1 MSPSPTGFDAGITS
15 DAEFAQS
22 ILTGLSAPQK
32 RIDSKWLYDAHGSQ
46 LFDTI
51 TELEEYYPT
60 RTELGILR
68 QNAERLQDFA
78 TKGSAL
84 VELGSGSS
92 TKTRALLN
100 VLTGLHSYVP
110 IDISREHLLDA
121 AHHVAN
127 EYPQLEVTPVVGDF
141 TTEIALPA
149 PLIDAP
155 KILFFP
161 GSTIGNFEIDGA
173 ASLLGEMRKMPNVSA
188 FVVGVDL
195 VKHTET
201 LVRAYDDSKGV
212 TAAFNLNLLTRINR
226 ELGADFVLD
235 EFSHVARW
243 NSEHSR
249 IEMHLVSKVSQEVQL
264 LGQVIRFA
272 VGETIHT
279 ENSHKYTP
287 ELLERT
293 ARQEGWS
300 VSQIWTD
307 ADKLFGVAVLTP
319 TMAEIGRSE

>member
-1 MSPSPTGFDAGITS
+1 MTMTPSPAGFDAGTHS
-15 DAEFAQS
+15 DTEFAQS
-22 ILTGLSAPQK
+22 VLKGLSARQK
-32 RIDSKWLYDAHGSQ
+32 RIDSKWLYDAYGSQ

-68 QNAERLQDFA
+68 QNAARLNEFVGES
-78 TKGSAL
+78 TAL

-100 VLTGLHSYVP
+100 VLTGLQSYVP
-110 IDISREHLLDA
+110 IDISADHLQDA
-121 AHHVAN
+121 ADHVAR
-127 EYPQLEVTPVVGDF
+127 EYSQLDVIPVVADF
-141 TTEIALPA
+141 TADLALPSA
-149 PLIDAP
+149 LSDVP

-161 GSTIGNFEIDGA
+161 GSTIGNFEIKGA
-173 ASLLGEMRKMPNVSA
+173 AQLLGRMRKMAGVAA

-195 VKHTET
+195 VKDIDT
-201 LVRAYDDSKGV
+201 LVRAYDDTKGV

-226 ELGADFVLD
+226 DLGADFDLAGFKH
-235 EFSHVARW
+235 EARW
-243 NSEHSR
+243 VAAHNR
-249 IEMHLVSKVSQEVQL
+249 IEMHLVSQVAQDVHL

-272 VGETIHT
+272 ADETIHT

-293 ARQEGWS
+293 ARQEGWL
-300 VSQIWTD
+300 VRHIWTD

-319 TMAEIGRSE
+319 DNG

>member
-1 MSPSPTGFDAGITS
+1 MTMSPPPTRFDAGIPAN
-15 DAEFAQS
+15 AEFAQS

-32 RIDSKWLYDAHGSQ
+32 RIDSKWLYDAYGSQ

-68 QNAERLQDFA
+68 QNVARLQEFA
-78 TKGSAL
+78 IEGSTL

-121 AHHVAN
+121 AHHVTN
-127 EYPQLEVTPVVGDF
+127 EYPRLNVTPIIGDF
-141 TTEIALPA
+141 TAEITLPTQ
-149 PLIDAP
+149 LSNAP

-173 ASLLGEMRKMPNVSA
+173 ARLLGRMRKMPNVTA

-195 VKHTET
+195 VKDTET

-226 ELGADFVLD
+226 ELEADFDLD
-235 EFSHVARW
+235 SFSHAARW
-243 NSEHSR
+243 NFEHSR
-249 IEMHLVSKVSQEVQL
+249 IEMHLVSKVAQEVHL
-264 LGQVIRFA
+264 LGNVIRFA
-272 VGETIHT
+272 ADETIHT

-307 ADKLFGVAVLTP
+307 TDMLFGVAVLTP
-319 TMAEIGRSE
+319 ISD